1 MTWHWLKGAFG
12 GGEAVGG
19 ASGNAGG
26 GATGGGNDGGG
37 ATGGGNDGGGATG
50 GGNDG
55 ATTGGGNDGAEYG
68 QLQLHARWAQTHA
81 VERPLVH
88 AATLVGSPTQAF
100 QRALPDGFK

>member
-37 ATGGGNDGGGATG
+37 ATGGGNDG
-50 GGNDG
+50 
-55 ATTGGGNDGAEYG
+55 AEYG

-88 AATLVGSPTQAF
+88 VATLVGSPAQAF